1 MTSEIAADGD
11 IGGLF
16 AAIDAQDGAAF
27 VAYLT
32 DNALFR
38 FGSAP
43 PVQGRAAAQ
52 AAVEA
57 FFGSIAGLS
66 HEIQNT
72 LRDGSTVVCEG
83 EVTYTRHDGSTVAIP
98 FADVFEYEGDKI
110 AEYKIYI
117 DIAPL
122 YAD

>member
-1 MTSEIAADGD
+1 MSSGSAADGD

-16 AAIDAQDGAAF
+16 AAIDAQDSAAF
-27 VAYLT
+27 VAYLS
-32 DNALFR
+32 DDAVFR

-43 PVQGRAAAQ
+43 AVQGRSAVQ
-52 AAVEA
+52 AAVET

-66 HEIQNT
+66 HDIHKS
-72 LRDGSTVVCEG
+72 LRDGRTLVCEG
-83 EVTYTRHDGSTVAIP
+83 DVTYTRHDGSAIAIP
-98 FADVFEYEGDKI
+98 FADVFEYEGAMI